1 MVWGQEFNS
10 QQQAIR
16 VTYVS
21 TSSAEGIRGIAR
33 HEGDFAIGEIPLT
46 REQLRDPN
54 LKLAQI
60 PIAVVSVV
68 PIYNLP
74 GKPQMRFTGELLAQI
89 YLGDVSNW
97 NDRRIAM
104 LNPGIAFPNLPIVV
118 VQRPGGT
125 GTRYIWT
132 EFLSQSMP
140 EFRSRTTGTKQRN
153 WGEITASKSK
163 DLVAHVAATPGAI
176 GYVERSFAASSG
188 LAYGDVQNRSGKFVW
203 ANGTTIRAAFKA
215 KGNPSSDFS
224 PPLANAEADDAY
236 PLVSFAWVYIP
247 ASGLDTER
255 KSALRLFLEWSLQY
269 GQLRMNDLNYLP
281 LPDDVAN
288 RARVKLRIVLQ

>member
-1 MVWGQEFNS
+1 MRTARNSLRPISENGLPTARLCFSVCQYSLFCWLLLCIPVWGQERIVLAGSGSSLAGPVFMVWGQEFNS

-21 TSSAEGIRGIAR
+21 TSSAEGIRGIAQ
-33 HEGDFAIGEIPLT
+33 HQGDFAIGEIPLT
-46 REQLRDPN
+46 RAQLRDPN
-54 LKLAQI
+54 LTLAQI

-68 PIYNLP
+68 PLYNLP
-74 GKPQMRFTGELLAQI
+74 GKPQMRFTGELLAKI

-104 LNPGIAFPNLPIVV
+104 LNPGIALPNLPIAV

-140 EFRSRTTGTKQRN
+140 EFRSRTTGTRQRD

-163 DLVAHVAATPGAI
+163 DLVTRVATTLGAI

-188 LAYGDVQNRSGKFVW
+188 LAYG
-203 ANGTTIRAAFKA
+203 
-215 KGNPSSDFS
+215 
-224 PPLANAEADDAY
+224 
-236 PLVSFAWVYIP
+236 
-247 ASGLDTER
+247 
-255 KSALRLFLEWSLQY
+255 
-269 GQLRMNDLNYLP
+269 
-281 LPDDVAN
+281 
-288 RARVKLRIVLQ
+288 